1 MYADVV
7 VLTYQSPEIGTY
19 TYEIPEN
26 LASNIKIGQLVEVP
40 FGTRTPLGLIVDIKS
55 QKTKGIE
62 TRPIIR
68 SLFNFPI
75 LLPYQIKLLKWM
87 SKYYYAPLVN
97 CLEAMLPEI
106 PRSMLNAQRL
116 TTNAKIDLSV
126 QRSAFSVQQ
135 TLILIPNL
143 NRLPETLAKFPQA
156 KNHIIYHNQLKMSE
170 RFEAWLKILQGS
182 VDYIF
187 GLRSAI
193 FTPCP
198 NLAKI
203 IIFDEH
209 DQVYKDIRSPSFDT
223 LTVAE
228 KLESLTGAKL
238 KIIDSSPKIT
248 TYFTHQTQLKFD
260 TIGKYQ
266 PKVKIVSMLEERETG
281 NKSPISQPLETN
293 LKKI

>member
-106 PRSMLNAQRL
+106 PRRL
-116 TTNAKIDLSV
+116 SGYQVIGLSGKK
-126 QRSAFSVQQ
+126 Q
-135 TLILIPNL
+135 TQTIVLVPNL
-143 NRLPETLAKFPQA
+143 NRLPETLAKFPNA
-156 KNHIIYHNQLKMSE
+156 KNDLIYHNQLNRSE
-170 RFEAWLKILQGS
+170 RFDVWLKILGGS
-182 VDYIF
+182 VSY
-187 GLRSAI
+187 
-193 FTPCP
+193 
-198 NLAKI
+198 
-203 IIFDEH
+203 
-209 DQVYKDIRSPSFDT
+209 
-223 LTVAE
+223 
-228 KLESLTGAKL
+228 
-238 KIIDSSPKIT
+238 
-248 TYFTHQTQLKFD
+248 
-260 TIGKYQ
+260 
-266 PKVKIVSMLEERETG
+266 
-281 NKSPISQPLETN
+281 
-293 LKKI
+293 